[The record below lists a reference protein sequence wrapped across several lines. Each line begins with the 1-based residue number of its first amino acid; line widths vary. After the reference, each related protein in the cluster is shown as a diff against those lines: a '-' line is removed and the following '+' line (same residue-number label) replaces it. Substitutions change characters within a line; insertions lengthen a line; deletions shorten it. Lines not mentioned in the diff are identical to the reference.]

1 MSLINKLL
9 NKNIKEDLYFEK
21 YENLGNIFSKYK
33 NYLNFSKKTEKI
45 EIENIEN
52 INEYKIIQINISNKL
67 YDLISN
73 MYLYIEFVNNNIE
86 YTINDLI
93 DYIELYIGDKTIE
106 KIDGDIIDIYFNI
119 YLNEN
124 NKKVYENINKI
135 DNNSRRIYIPI
146 LFYFMLE
153 NKNLIPLYLLHFEEM
168 SLYIKFKN
176 KENLIVKDNQI
187 YLLINYIK
195 LDNKY
200 INTIKYQSDVELLN
214 SITTNEFNFQRM
226 ELIKTD
232 DLECTIDGIEK
243 NNIFNI
249 KLSKFI
255 THIILKIENV
265 ITESIE
271 LKVNTSLLKYTSKEL
286 EFLTFL
292 NTNFNLNK
300 KDNLYLLNFGII
312 KEKLSGLVNFNLIN
326 NLTLE
331 LKVINTDNINLN
343 FSEINGSL
351 KLTRA
356 NATPI
361 IGPNPIKLS
370 RNIVYNIIYTD
381 TNMDIVVVKEDKN
394 THYEEFDNVNKT
406 FIIRETTPRIYFK
419 DEKNKNTREISID
432 VGNLN
437 EGDFK
442 YFAGKLKLY
451 TMEYKK
457 YDIFNGKLLGIGD
470 NKENYLI
477 IKLEKILKLIE
488 NIELGSENY
497 KKVVNESYNMFKELK
512 IKYKNLI
519 DDNNKIEEYLDEL
532 KNNNI
537 ENKKILISDIKSL
550 IEKLKKM
557 KSKLKKNIVEHDNYL
572 IIELEKILKNIER
585 GTDENLVN
593 ENYDIF
599 KKLKIRY
606 KTLID
611 GDDIIERLLDEL
623 RNNNIENKEKLIDNI
638 RKLII
643 ELKDKKANK
652 KKILNKK
659 PNK

>member
-1 MSLINKLL
+1 MSLITKLL
-9 NKNIKEDLYFEK
+9 NQNVKEDLYFEK
-21 YENLGNIFSKYK
+21 YENVNNIFSKYR

-45 EIENIEN
+45 EIEDIQN
-52 INEYKIIQINISNKL
+52 INKDKKIQINISNKL
-67 YDLISN
+67 YDLIGN
-73 MYLYIEFVNNNIE
+73 MYLYIEFDNIDRE
-86 YTINDLI
+86 YNINELI

-106 KIDGDIIDIYFNI
+106 KINGDILDIYFNI

-124 NKKVYENINKI
+124 NKKVYENIYKT
-135 DNNSRRIYIPI
+135 DNNSKSIYIPI

-153 NKNLIPLYLLHFEEM
+153 NKNLIPLYLLHFEEIV
-168 SLYIKFKN
+168 LYIKFN
-176 KENLIVKDNQI
+176 NNENLRIKDRQI

-214 SITTNEFNFQRM
+214 SITTNEFNFQKM

-232 DLECTIDGIEK
+232 DLECTIDGIER

-255 THIILKIENV
+255 THIILKLENV

-271 LKVNTSLLKYTSKEL
+271 LKINTSSLKYTSKEL
-286 EFLTFL
+286 EFLTLL

-326 NLTLE
+326 NFTLE

-343 FSEINGSL
+343 FSRNMDNLVLNRTHATSITNEGSIR
-351 KLTRA
+351 LT
-356 NATPI
+356 
-361 IGPNPIKLS
+361 
-370 RNIVYNIIYTD
+370 RNIVYNIINEDIT
-381 TNMDIVVVKEDKN
+381 MDIIVVKEVENN
-394 THYEEFDNVNKT
+394 TLYEDFDNVSKR
-406 FIIRETTPRIYFK
+406 FILRETTPRLYFK
-419 DEKNKNTREISID
+419 DKNNDKVRPISID

-457 YDIFNGKLLGIGD
+457 YDIYNGKLLGIGE

-477 IKLEKILKLIE
+477 IKLEKILE
-488 NIELGSENY
+488 NIEKGSD
-497 KKVVNESYNMFKELK
+497 KK
-512 IKYKNLI
+512 
-519 DDNNKIEEYLDEL
+519 
-532 KNNNI
+532 
-537 ENKKILISDIKSL
+537 
-550 IEKLKKM
+550 
-557 KSKLKKNIVEHDNYL
+557 
-572 IIELEKILKNIER
+572 
-585 GTDENLVN
+585 LVN

-599 KKLKIRY
+599 KELKIKY

-611 GDDIIERLLDEL
+611 DDDIIEELLYEL
-623 RNNNIENKEKLIDNI
+623 KNDNIKNKEKLIDNI
-638 RKLII
+638 KKLIN
-643 ELKDKKANK
+643 ELKDKKSKLKKNVVEKIKNK
-652 KKILNKK
+652 
-659 PNK
+659 

>member
-45 EIENIEN
+45 EVENIEN
-52 INEYKIIQINISNKL
+52 INEYKTIQINISNKL

-73 MYLYIEFVNNNIE
+73 MYLYIEFANNNNRE
-86 YTINDLI
+86 YNINDLI

-124 NKKVYENINKI
+124 NKKVYENIYKI

-232 DLECTIDGIEK
+232 DLECTVDGIER

-343 FSEINGSL
+343 FSEINGNL

-356 NATPI
+356 NSTPI
-361 IGPNPIKLS
+361 ISPNPIKLS
-370 RNIVYNIIYTD
+370 RNIVYNIINTD
-381 TNMDIVVVKEDKN
+381 INMDIVVVKEDKK
-394 THYEEFDNVNKT
+394 THYEEFDNINKT

-419 DEKNKNTREISID
+419 DEKNENTLAISID

-457 YDIFNGKLLGIGD
+457 YDIYNGKLLGIGD

-477 IKLEKILKLIE
+477 IKLEKILKMIG
-488 NIELGSENY
+488 NIELGSDNY
-497 KKVVNESYNMFKELK
+497 NKLVNESYNIFKELK
-512 IKYKNLI
+512 IKYKTLI
-519 DDNNKIEEYLDEL
+519 DDNGKIEEFLYEL

-537 ENKKILISDIKSL
+537 ENKKTLISNIKDL
-550 IEKLKKM
+550 IQKLRKM
-557 KSKLKKNIVEHDNYL
+557 KSELKKNVVE
-572 IIELEKILKNIER
+572 
-585 GTDENLVN
+585 
-593 ENYDIF
+593 
-599 KKLKIRY
+599 
-606 KTLID
+606 
-611 GDDIIERLLDEL
+611 
-623 RNNNIENKEKLIDNI
+623 
-638 RKLII
+638 
-643 ELKDKKANK
+643 
-652 KKILNKK
+652 KK

>member
-1 MSLINKLL
+1 MSLITKLL
-9 NKNIKEDLYFEK
+9 NQNVKKDLYFEK
-21 YENLGNIFSKYK
+21 YENVNNVFSKYR

-45 EIENIEN
+45 EIDDIQN
-52 INEYKIIQINISNKL
+52 INKDKKIQINISNKL
-67 YDLISN
+67 YDLIGN
-73 MYLYIEFVNNNIE
+73 MYLYIEFDNIDRE
-86 YTINDLI
+86 YNINELI

-106 KIDGDIIDIYFNI
+106 KINGDILDIYFNI

-124 NKKVYENINKI
+124 NKKAYENIYKI
-135 DNNSRRIYIPI
+135 DNNSKSIYIPI

-153 NKNLIPLYLLHFEEM
+153 KKNLIPLYLLHFEEIV
-168 SLYIKFKN
+168 LYIKFN
-176 KENLIVKDNQI
+176 NNENLKIKDKKI

-214 SITTNEFNFQRM
+214 SITTNEFNFQKM

-232 DLECTIDGIEK
+232 DLECTIDGIER

-255 THIILKIENV
+255 THIILKLENV

-271 LKVNTSLLKYTSKEL
+271 LKINTSSLKYTSKEL
-286 EFLTFL
+286 EFLTLL

-326 NLTLE
+326 NFTLE

-343 FSEINGSL
+343 ISKNMDNLILNRAHATSITNEGSIR
-351 KLTRA
+351 LT
-356 NATPI
+356 
-361 IGPNPIKLS
+361 
-370 RNIVYNIIYTD
+370 RNIVYNIINED
-381 TNMDIVVVKEDKN
+381 ISMDIIVVKEVENN
-394 THYEEFDNVNKT
+394 TLYEDFDNVSKR
-406 FIIRETTPRIYFK
+406 FILRETTPRLYFK
-419 DEKNKNTREISID
+419 DKNNDKVRPISID

-457 YDIFNGKLLGIGD
+457 YDIYNGKLLGIGE

-477 IKLEKILKLIE
+477 IKLEKILE
-488 NIELGSENY
+488 NIEKGSD
-497 KKVVNESYNMFKELK
+497 KK
-512 IKYKNLI
+512 
-519 DDNNKIEEYLDEL
+519 
-532 KNNNI
+532 
-537 ENKKILISDIKSL
+537 
-550 IEKLKKM
+550 
-557 KSKLKKNIVEHDNYL
+557 
-572 IIELEKILKNIER
+572 
-585 GTDENLVN
+585 LVN

-599 KKLKIRY
+599 KELKIKY

-611 GDDIIERLLDEL
+611 DDDIIEELLDEL
-623 RNNNIENKEKLIDNI
+623 KNDNIENKEKLIDNI
-638 RKLII
+638 KKLIN
-643 ELKDKKANK
+643 ELKDKKSKLKKNVVEKIENK
-652 KKILNKK
+652 
-659 PNK
+659 

>member
-1 MSLINKLL
+1 MSLITKLL
-9 NKNIKEDLYFEK
+9 NQNVKEDLYFEK
-21 YENLGNIFSKYK
+21 YENVNNVFSKYR

-45 EIENIEN
+45 EIDDIQN
-52 INEYKIIQINISNKL
+52 INKDKKIQINISNKL
-67 YDLISN
+67 YDLIGN
-73 MYLYIEFVNNNIE
+73 MYLYIEFDNIDRE
-86 YTINDLI
+86 YNINELI

-106 KIDGDIIDIYFNI
+106 KINGDILDIYFNI

-124 NKKVYENINKI
+124 NKKAYENIYKI
-135 DNNSRRIYIPI
+135 DNNSKSIYIPI

-153 NKNLIPLYLLHFEEM
+153 KKNLIPLYLLHFEEIV
-168 SLYIKFKN
+168 LYIKFN
-176 KENLIVKDNQI
+176 NNENLKIKDKKI

-214 SITTNEFNFQRM
+214 SITTNEFNFQKM

-232 DLECTIDGIEK
+232 DLECTIDGIER

-255 THIILKIENV
+255 THIILKLENV

-271 LKVNTSLLKYTSKEL
+271 LKINTSSLKYTSKEL
-286 EFLTFL
+286 EFLTLL

-326 NLTLE
+326 NFTLE

-343 FSEINGSL
+343 ISKNMDNLILNRAHATSITNEGSIR
-351 KLTRA
+351 LT
-356 NATPI
+356 
-361 IGPNPIKLS
+361 
-370 RNIVYNIIYTD
+370 RNIVYNIINED
-381 TNMDIVVVKEDKN
+381 ISMDIIVVKEVENN
-394 THYEEFDNVNKT
+394 TLYEDFDNVSKR
-406 FIIRETTPRIYFK
+406 FILRETTPRLYFK
-419 DEKNKNTREISID
+419 DKNNDKVRPISID

-457 YDIFNGKLLGIGD
+457 YDIYNGKLLGIGE

-477 IKLEKILKLIE
+477 IKLEKILE
-488 NIELGSENY
+488 NIEKGSD
-497 KKVVNESYNMFKELK
+497 KK
-512 IKYKNLI
+512 
-519 DDNNKIEEYLDEL
+519 
-532 KNNNI
+532 
-537 ENKKILISDIKSL
+537 
-550 IEKLKKM
+550 
-557 KSKLKKNIVEHDNYL
+557 
-572 IIELEKILKNIER
+572 
-585 GTDENLVN
+585 LVN

-599 KKLKIRY
+599 KELKIKY

-611 GDDIIERLLDEL
+611 DDDIIEELLYEL
-623 RNNNIENKEKLIDNI
+623 KNDNIKNKEKLIDNI
-638 RKLII
+638 KKLIN
-643 ELKDKKANK
+643 ELKDKKSKLKKNVVEKIENK
-652 KKILNKK
+652 
-659 PNK
+659 

>member
-124 NKKVYENINKI
+124 NKKVYENIYKI

-512 IKYKNLI
+512 IKYKTLI

-652 KKILNKK
+652 KKIL
-659 PNK
+659 

>member
-45 EIENIEN
+45 EVENIEN
-52 INEYKIIQINISNKL
+52 INEYKTIQINISNKL

-73 MYLYIEFVNNNIE
+73 MYLYIEFANNNNRE
-86 YTINDLI
+86 YNINDLI

-124 NKKVYENINKI
+124 NKKVYENIYKI

-232 DLECTIDGIEK
+232 DLECTVDGIER

-343 FSEINGSL
+343 FSEINGNL

-356 NATPI
+356 NAPPI
-361 IGPNPIKLS
+361 ISPNPIKLS
-370 RNIVYNIIYTD
+370 RNIVYNIINTD
-381 TNMDIVVVKEDKN
+381 INMDIVVVKEDKK

-419 DEKNKNTREISID
+419 DEKNENTLAISID

-457 YDIFNGKLLGIGD
+457 YDIYNGKLLGIGD

-477 IKLEKILKLIE
+477 IKLEKILKMIG
-488 NIELGSENY
+488 NIELGSDNY
-497 KKVVNESYNMFKELK
+497 NKLVNESYNIFKELK
-512 IKYKNLI
+512 IKYKTLI
-519 DDNNKIEEYLDEL
+519 DDNGKIEEFLYEL

-537 ENKKILISDIKSL
+537 ENKKTLISDIKDL
-550 IEKLKKM
+550 IKKLRKM
-557 KSKLKKNIVEHDNYL
+557 KSELKKNVVEHDNYL

-585 GTDENLVN
+585 GTDGNLVN

-606 KTLID
+606 KILID
-611 GDDIIERLLDEL
+611 DDDIIEKLLDEL

-638 RKLII
+638 KKLII

-652 KKILNKK
+652 KKIL
-659 PNK
+659 

>member
-1 MSLINKLL
+1 MSLITKLL

-33 NYLNFSKKTEKI
+33 NYLNFTKKTEKI

-52 INEYKIIQINISNKL
+52 INEYKTVQINISNKL

-73 MYLYIEFVNNNIE
+73 MYLYIEFDNNNNKE
-86 YTINDLI
+86 YTVNELI
-93 DYIELYIGDKTIE
+93 DYIELYIGDKMIE
-106 KIDGDIIDIYFNI
+106 KINGDILDIYFNI

-124 NKKVYENINKI
+124 NKKVYENIYKI
-135 DNNSRRIYIPI
+135 DNNSRSIYIPI

-153 NKNLIPLYLLHFEEM
+153 NKNLIPQYLLHFEEI
-168 SLYIKFKN
+168 SLYIKFNN
-176 KENLIVKDNQI
+176 KENLKVKENQI
-187 YLLINYIK
+187 YLLVNYIK

-214 SITTNEFNFQRM
+214 SITTNEFNYQKT

-232 DLECTIDGIEK
+232 DLECTIDGIER

-255 THIILKIENV
+255 THIILKLENV

-271 LKVNTSLLKYTSKEL
+271 LKINTSLLKYTSKEL

-343 FSEINGSL
+343 FSEINGNL
-351 KLTRA
+351 KLSRA

-361 IGPNPIKLS
+361 ISPNPIKLS
-370 RNIVYNIIYTD
+370 RNIVYNIINTD
-381 TNMDIVVVKEDKN
+381 INMDMIVVKELENN
-394 THYEEFDNVNKT
+394 TLYEEFDDVNKR
-406 FIIRETTPRIYFK
+406 FIIRETTPRLFFK
-419 DEKNKNTREISID
+419 DRNNLNTKELSID

-457 YDIFNGKLLGIGD
+457 YDIYNGKLLGIGE
-470 NKENYLI
+470 NKENYII
-477 IKLEKILKLIE
+477 IKLEKILKIIE
-488 NIELGSENY
+488 DIKLGSENY
-497 KKVVNESYNMFKELK
+497 KKIVNENYDIFKELK
-512 IKYKNLI
+512 IKYKTLI
-519 DDNNKIEEYLDEL
+519 DENDKIEELLDELRDNKIENKENLI
-532 KNNNI
+532 NNI
-537 ENKKILISDIKSL
+537 KELIK
-550 IEKLKKM
+550 KLKEM
-557 KSKLKKNIVEHDNYL
+557 KSKLKKNIVE
-572 IIELEKILKNIER
+572 KI
-585 GTDENLVN
+585 
-593 ENYDIF
+593 
-599 KKLKIRY
+599 
-606 KTLID
+606 
-611 GDDIIERLLDEL
+611 
-623 RNNNIENKEKLIDNI
+623 
-638 RKLII
+638 
-643 ELKDKKANK
+643 
-652 KKILNKK
+652 

>member
-1 MSLINKLL
+1 MSLITKLL
-9 NKNIKEDLYFEK
+9 NQNVKEDLYFEK
-21 YENLGNIFSKYK
+21 YENVNNIFSKYR

-45 EIENIEN
+45 EIEDIQN
-52 INEYKIIQINISNKL
+52 INKDKKIQINISNKL
-67 YDLISN
+67 YDLIGN
-73 MYLYIEFVNNNIE
+73 MYLYIEFDNIDRE
-86 YTINDLI
+86 YNINELI
-93 DYIELYIGDKTIE
+93 DYIELYIGDKIIE
-106 KIDGDIIDIYFNI
+106 KINGDILDIYFNI

-124 NKKVYENINKI
+124 NKKVYENIYKT
-135 DNNSRRIYIPI
+135 DNNSKSIYIPI

-153 NKNLIPLYLLHFEEM
+153 NKNLIPLYLLHFEEIV
-168 SLYIKFKN
+168 LYIKFN
-176 KENLIVKDNQI
+176 NNENLRIKDRQI

-214 SITTNEFNFQRM
+214 SITTNEFNFQKM

-232 DLECTIDGIEK
+232 DLECTIDGIER

-255 THIILKIENV
+255 THIILKLENV

-271 LKVNTSLLKYTSKEL
+271 LKINTSSLKYTSKEL
-286 EFLTFL
+286 EFLTLL

-326 NLTLE
+326 NFTLE

-343 FSEINGSL
+343 FSRNMDNLVLNRTHATSITNEGSIR
-351 KLTRA
+351 LT
-356 NATPI
+356 
-361 IGPNPIKLS
+361 
-370 RNIVYNIIYTD
+370 RNIVYNIINEDIT
-381 TNMDIVVVKEDKN
+381 MDIIVVKEVENN
-394 THYEEFDNVNKT
+394 TLYEDFDNVSKR
-406 FIIRETTPRIYFK
+406 FILRETTPRLYFK
-419 DEKNKNTREISID
+419 DKNNDKVRPISID

-457 YDIFNGKLLGIGD
+457 YDIYNGKLLGIGE

-477 IKLEKILKLIE
+477 IKLEKILE
-488 NIELGSENY
+488 NIEKGSD
-497 KKVVNESYNMFKELK
+497 KK
-512 IKYKNLI
+512 
-519 DDNNKIEEYLDEL
+519 
-532 KNNNI
+532 
-537 ENKKILISDIKSL
+537 
-550 IEKLKKM
+550 
-557 KSKLKKNIVEHDNYL
+557 
-572 IIELEKILKNIER
+572 
-585 GTDENLVN
+585 LVN

-599 KKLKIRY
+599 KELKIKY

-611 GDDIIERLLDEL
+611 DDDIIEELLYEL
-623 RNNNIENKEKLIDNI
+623 KNDNIKNKEKLIDNI
-638 RKLII
+638 KKLIN
-643 ELKDKKANK
+643 ELKDKKSKLKKNVVEKIKNK
-652 KKILNKK
+652 
-659 PNK
+659 

>member
-1 MSLINKLL
+1 MSLITKLL
-9 NKNIKEDLYFEK
+9 NQNVKKDLYFEK
-21 YENLGNIFSKYK
+21 YENVNNVFSKYR

-45 EIENIEN
+45 EIDDIQN
-52 INEYKIIQINISNKL
+52 INKDKKIQINISNKL
-67 YDLISN
+67 YDLIGN
-73 MYLYIEFVNNNIE
+73 MYLYIEFDNIDRE
-86 YTINDLI
+86 YNINELI

-106 KIDGDIIDIYFNI
+106 KINGDILDIYFNI

-124 NKKVYENINKI
+124 NKKAYENIYKI
-135 DNNSRRIYIPI
+135 DNNSKSIYIPI

-153 NKNLIPLYLLHFEEM
+153 KKNLIPLYLLHFEEIV
-168 SLYIKFKN
+168 LYIKFN
-176 KENLIVKDNQI
+176 NNENLKIKDKKI

-214 SITTNEFNFQRM
+214 SITTNEFNFQKM

-232 DLECTIDGIEK
+232 DLECTIDGIER

-255 THIILKIENV
+255 THIILKLENV

-271 LKVNTSLLKYTSKEL
+271 LKINTSSLKYTSKEL
-286 EFLTFL
+286 EFLTLL

-326 NLTLE
+326 NFTLE

-343 FSEINGSL
+343 ISKNMDNLILNRAHATSITNEGSIR
-351 KLTRA
+351 LT
-356 NATPI
+356 
-361 IGPNPIKLS
+361 
-370 RNIVYNIIYTD
+370 RNIVYNIINED
-381 TNMDIVVVKEDKN
+381 ISMDIIVVKEVENN
-394 THYEEFDNVNKT
+394 TLYEDFDNVSKR
-406 FIIRETTPRIYFK
+406 FILRETTPRLYFK
-419 DEKNKNTREISID
+419 DKNNDKVRPISID

-457 YDIFNGKLLGIGD
+457 YDIYNGKLLGIGE

-477 IKLEKILKLIE
+477 IKLEKILE
-488 NIELGSENY
+488 NIEKGSD
-497 KKVVNESYNMFKELK
+497 KK
-512 IKYKNLI
+512 
-519 DDNNKIEEYLDEL
+519 
-532 KNNNI
+532 
-537 ENKKILISDIKSL
+537 
-550 IEKLKKM
+550 
-557 KSKLKKNIVEHDNYL
+557 
-572 IIELEKILKNIER
+572 
-585 GTDENLVN
+585 LVN

-599 KKLKIRY
+599 KELKIKY

-611 GDDIIERLLDEL
+611 DDDIIEELLDEL
-623 RNNNIENKEKLIDNI
+623 KNDNIENKEKLIDNI
-638 RKLII
+638 KKLIN
-643 ELKDKKANK
+643 ELKDKKSKLKKNVVEKIKNK
-652 KKILNKK
+652 
-659 PNK
+659 

>member
-1 MSLINKLL
+1 MSLITKLL
-9 NKNIKEDLYFEK
+9 NQNVKKDLYFEK
-21 YENLGNIFSKYK
+21 YENVNNVFSKYR

-45 EIENIEN
+45 EIDDIQN
-52 INEYKIIQINISNKL
+52 INKDKKIQINISNKL
-67 YDLISN
+67 YDLIGN
-73 MYLYIEFVNNNIE
+73 MYLYIEFDNIDRE
-86 YTINDLI
+86 YNINELI

-106 KIDGDIIDIYFNI
+106 KINGDILDIYFNI

-124 NKKVYENINKI
+124 NKKAYENIYKI
-135 DNNSRRIYIPI
+135 NNNSKSIYIPI

-153 NKNLIPLYLLHFEEM
+153 KKNLIPLYLLHFEEIV
-168 SLYIKFKN
+168 LYIKFN
-176 KENLIVKDNQI
+176 NNENLKIKDKKI

-214 SITTNEFNFQRM
+214 SITTNEFNFQKM

-232 DLECTIDGIEK
+232 DLECTIDGIER

-255 THIILKIENV
+255 KNIILKLENV

-271 LKVNTSLLKYTSKEL
+271 LKINTSSLKYTSKEL
-286 EFLTFL
+286 EFLTLL

-326 NLTLE
+326 NFTLE

-343 FSEINGSL
+343 ISKNMDNLILNRAHATSITNEGSIR
-351 KLTRA
+351 LT
-356 NATPI
+356 
-361 IGPNPIKLS
+361 
-370 RNIVYNIIYTD
+370 RNIVYNIINED
-381 TNMDIVVVKEDKN
+381 ISMDIIVVKEVENN
-394 THYEEFDNVNKT
+394 TLYEDFDNVSKR
-406 FIIRETTPRIYFK
+406 FILRETTPRLYFK
-419 DEKNKNTREISID
+419 DKNNDKVRPISID

-457 YDIFNGKLLGIGD
+457 YDIYNGKLLGIGE

-477 IKLEKILKLIE
+477 IKLEKILE
-488 NIELGSENY
+488 NIEKGSD
-497 KKVVNESYNMFKELK
+497 KK
-512 IKYKNLI
+512 
-519 DDNNKIEEYLDEL
+519 
-532 KNNNI
+532 
-537 ENKKILISDIKSL
+537 
-550 IEKLKKM
+550 
-557 KSKLKKNIVEHDNYL
+557 
-572 IIELEKILKNIER
+572 
-585 GTDENLVN
+585 LVN

-599 KKLKIRY
+599 KELKIKY

-611 GDDIIERLLDEL
+611 DDDIIEELLDEL
-623 RNNNIENKEKLIDNI
+623 KNDNIEKKEKLIDNI
-638 RKLII
+638 KKLIN
-643 ELKDKKANK
+643 ELKDKKSKLKKNVVEKIKNK
-652 KKILNKK
+652 
-659 PNK
+659 

>member
-1 MSLINKLL
+1 MSLITKLL
-9 NKNIKEDLYFEK
+9 NQNVKEDLYFEK
-21 YENLGNIFSKYK
+21 YENVNNIFSKYR

-45 EIENIEN
+45 EIEDIQN
-52 INEYKIIQINISNKL
+52 INKDKKIQINISNKL
-67 YDLISN
+67 YDLIGN
-73 MYLYIEFVNNNIE
+73 MYLYIEFDNIDRE
-86 YTINDLI
+86 YNINELI
-93 DYIELYIGDKTIE
+93 DYIELYIGDKIIE
-106 KIDGDIIDIYFNI
+106 KINGDILDIYFNI

-124 NKKVYENINKI
+124 NKKVYENIYKT
-135 DNNSRRIYIPI
+135 DNNSKSIYIPI

-153 NKNLIPLYLLHFEEM
+153 NKNLIPLYLLHFEEIV
-168 SLYIKFKN
+168 LYIKFN
-176 KENLIVKDNQI
+176 NNENLRIKDRQI

-214 SITTNEFNFQRM
+214 SITTNEFNFQKM

-232 DLECTIDGIEK
+232 DLECTIDGIER

-255 THIILKIENV
+255 THIILKLENV

-271 LKVNTSLLKYTSKEL
+271 LKINTSSLKYTSKEL
-286 EFLTFL
+286 EFLTLL

-326 NLTLE
+326 NFTLE

-343 FSEINGSL
+343 FSRNMDNLVLNRTHATSITNEGSIR
-351 KLTRA
+351 LT
-356 NATPI
+356 
-361 IGPNPIKLS
+361 
-370 RNIVYNIIYTD
+370 RNIVYNIINEDIT
-381 TNMDIVVVKEDKN
+381 MDIIVVKEVENN
-394 THYEEFDNVNKT
+394 TLYEDFDNVSKR
-406 FIIRETTPRIYFK
+406 FILRETTPRLYFK
-419 DEKNKNTREISID
+419 DKNNDKVRPISID

-457 YDIFNGKLLGIGD
+457 YDIYNGKLLGIGE

-477 IKLEKILKLIE
+477 IKLEKILE
-488 NIELGSENY
+488 NIEKGSD
-497 KKVVNESYNMFKELK
+497 KK
-512 IKYKNLI
+512 
-519 DDNNKIEEYLDEL
+519 
-532 KNNNI
+532 
-537 ENKKILISDIKSL
+537 
-550 IEKLKKM
+550 
-557 KSKLKKNIVEHDNYL
+557 
-572 IIELEKILKNIER
+572 
-585 GTDENLVN
+585 LVN

-599 KKLKIRY
+599 KELKIKY

-611 GDDIIERLLDEL
+611 DDDIIEELLNEL
-623 RNNNIENKEKLIDNI
+623 KNDNIKNKEKLIDNI
-638 RKLII
+638 KKLIN
-643 ELKDKKANK
+643 ELKDKKSKLKKNVVEKIKNK
-652 KKILNKK
+652 
-659 PNK
+659 